1 MIAETISHYRIINKL
16 GAGGMGEVYL
26 AQDTKLDR
34 KVSLKILP
42 AEVAAHPDRMKRF
55 VQEAK
60 AASALN
66 HPNIITIHEID
77 QTDSGHFIATE
88 FIDGETLREHMRN
101 APVKLGEVLDVAA
114 QIASALSAA
123 HAANI
128 VHRDIKPEN
137 IMLRTDGIV
146 KVLDFGLAKLTER
159 LSPDSVDTEAATK
172 ALVQTEPGVV
182 LGTVAYMSPEQA
194 RGLVVDARTDIFSL
208 GVVIYEMV
216 AGKTPFAGSSGNEII
231 SAILSKEQ
239 PAPLARFAHNVPD
252 RLEEIVT
259 KALAKDREE
268 RYQSVKDLLIDLK
281 RLRQKLEVDAEIE
294 RSVTPQLRTSTK
306 TAPAGGQAAV
316 VSTNEAAAQTATA
329 TASHPTTSAEYIIT
343 EIKRHQR
350 SVSVVLAA
358 LVILSVAGFAY
369 FFYFARSSKAIDS
382 IAVLPFVNAS
392 ADPNTDYLSDGISE
406 TLINSLTQLQQ
417 LRVVARSTAFGYK
430 GKEVD
435 PRAVGRD
442 LNVRAV
448 LMGRVRQAGD
458 SLNIQVDLVD
468 ATTGAQL
475 WGQEYDRK
483 FSDLVAVK
491 QDIAREVTE
500 KLRLR
505 LSGTEQQQLA
515 RRDTANPEAYQLYLK
530 GRFYWNKRTGE
541 ALKKSIEYFNQASEK
556 DPNYALAYAGLADAY
571 ILLPTYSAGAPQD
584 IFPKA
589 KAAAKKALELDETLA
604 EAHTSLAKVLSYD
617 WNLAESNREFQRAI
631 ELNPNYATAH
641 QWYGNGNLRVMGR
654 FDEAIAEMK
663 RAQELDPL
671 SLVINSDVGVTY
683 ISARQY
689 GQAIEQLR
697 KTTEMD
703 QGFYYAHWNLGI
715 AYEMKGSLQEAL
727 AEYQKAR
734 QLTDDPRT
742 LALLGHGLAVSGKRV
757 EALRM
762 LDQLKEMAKQRYVPA
777 YSFTIVYVG
786 LGEKDQALQWLERE
800 YQDRAVELLSLKVDP
815 LLDSLRSDPRFADL
829 VRRMGL

>member
-1 MIAETISHYRIINKL
+1 M
-16 GAGGMGEVYL
+16 
-26 AQDTKLDR
+26 
-34 KVSLKILP
+34 
-42 AEVAAHPDRMKRF
+42 
-55 VQEAK
+55 
-60 AASALN
+60 
-66 HPNIITIHEID
+66 
-77 QTDSGHFIATE
+77 
-88 FIDGETLREHMRN
+88 
-101 APVKLGEVLDVAA
+101 
-114 QIASALSAA
+114 
-123 HAANI
+123 
-128 VHRDIKPEN
+128 
-137 IMLRTDGIV
+137 
-146 KVLDFGLAKLTER
+146 
-159 LSPDSVDTEAATK
+159 
-172 ALVQTEPGVV
+172 
-182 LGTVAYMSPEQA
+182 
-194 RGLVVDARTDIFSL
+194 
-208 GVVIYEMV
+208 IYEMA
-216 AGKTPFAGSSGNEII
+216 AGRQPFEGETASDVMSL
-231 SAILSKEQ
+231 ILQKE
-239 PAPLARFAHNVPD
+239 PPPLAHSWPEVPAE
-252 RLEEIVT
+252 LERIVR
-259 KALAKDREE
+259 KALRKDKEE
-268 RYQSVKDLLIDLK
+268 RYQTIKDLLIDL
-281 RLRQKLEVDAEIE
+281 RNLRKELELSAEME
-294 RSVTPQLRTSTK
+294 RS
-306 TAPAGGQAAV
+306 APPISARAMSSGQ
-316 VSTNEAAAQTATA
+316 SAAATAHS
-329 TASHPTTSAEYIIT
+329 ASSAEYVVT
-343 EIKRHQR
+343 EIKQHKRGLA
-350 SVSVVLAA
+350 VALAA
-358 LVILSVAGFAY
+358 MILLSVAGIAY
-369 FFYFARSSKAIDS
+369 YFGRGGKTAIDS
-382 IAVLPFVNAS
+382 IAVLPLVNTGG
-392 ADPNTDYLSDGISE
+392 DPNTEYLSDGISE
-406 TLINSLTQLQQ
+406 ALINSLTELQQ
-417 LRVVARSTAFGYK
+417 LKVIARTTAFRYK
-430 GKEVD
+430 GKEID
-435 PRAVGRD
+435 PQAVGRQ

-448 LMGRVRQAGD
+448 LTGRVRQTGEMLD
-458 SLNIQVDLVD
+458 IQVDLVD

-505 LSGTEQQQLA
+505 LSGAEQQQLA

-530 GRFYWNKRTGE
+530 GRFYWNKRTVE
-541 ALKKSIEYFNQASEK
+541 SLKKSIEYFNQAIEK
-556 DPNYALAYAGLADAY
+556 DPSYALAYAGLADAY
-571 ILLPTYSAGAPQD
+571 GLFSTYSVSSPQESY
-584 IFPKA
+584 PKA